1 MAKTKKKPTKDKK
14 PSIPKKNTPKKLKR
28 PVFKFDIHE
37 ILKNRQLEGKLM
49 EQTAKLEEEMKVVDK
64 LYQEQLNETIDFEGN
79 DILPLVSIHFNPVD
93 CCNYNIPFKDNSD
106 SDLTKLC
113 IQRLQI
119 MLIEGNE
126 LEANIHFNHLMGAN
140 WSPIFDNVK
149 NILCNWRADLDTVT
163 RDPSL
168 EYQMKDFKNI
178 GRHNF
183 ELVIN
188 FISFSILKN
197 NKKFSVDELLKI
209 AKYIVTIYFHL
220 CGQMINVLKRLFSA
234 CIETSLEEDNDP
246 AIIAFVEELYSE
258 HNEDDLLIMAVD
270 LFLPLEGQ
278 IMKKMYTYLTYKLYM
293 SLLGKTDNNN
303 IFPSSIK
310 EWFVQDLVDKNYFKN
325 NPKKVLF
332 SVIQLLEH
340 AVFIFDLYSE
350 EEKLDTMYN
359 FLNAAVKPSGLS
371 DSMKL
376 INVLDQWRLR
386 LFRLYVN
393 RQADG
398 KLVNNGITNE

>member
-1 MAKTKKKPTKDKK
+1 MPKTKKKTMKDKK
-14 PSIPKKNTPKKLKR
+14 LYTSKKNASKQPKK

-49 EQTAKLEEEMKVVDK
+49 EQTAKFEEEMKVVDK
-64 LYQEQLNETIDFEGN
+64 LYQEQLNDIIDFEGN
-79 DILPLVSIHFNPVD
+79 DKLPPVSIHFNPVD
-93 CCNYNIPFKDNSD
+93 CCNYNIPFKEDSD
-106 SDLTKLC
+106 SDSTKLC

-126 LEANIHFNHLMGAN
+126 LEANIHFNHLLRAN
-140 WSPIFDNVK
+140 WSPVFDNVK

-163 RDPSL
+163 SDPSL
-168 EYQMKDFKNI
+168 EYQMNDFKNI

-183 ELVIN
+183 ELVTT
-188 FISFSILKN
+188 FISHSILKN
-197 NKKFSVDELLKI
+197 NKQFSVDELLTI
-209 AKYIVTIYFHL
+209 AKYIVTINFHL
-220 CGQMINVLKRLFSA
+220 CGQMINVLKRLFST
-234 CIETSLEEDNDP
+234 CIETALEEDNDP
-246 AIIAFVEELYSE
+246 AIKAFVEELYSK

-270 LFLPLEGQ
+270 LFLPFEGQ

-303 IFPSSIK
+303 TFPSSIK

-340 AVFIFDLYSE
+340 VVFIFDLYSE

>member
-140 WSPIFDNVK
+140 WSPIFDV
-149 NILCNWRADLDTVT
+149 C
-163 RDPSL
+163 
-168 EYQMKDFKNI
+168 F
-178 GRHNF
+178 
-183 ELVIN
+183 
-188 FISFSILKN
+188 KN
-197 NKKFSVDELLKI
+197 NKF
-209 AKYIVTIYFHL
+209 
-220 CGQMINVLKRLFSA
+220 
-234 CIETSLEEDNDP
+234 
-246 AIIAFVEELYSE
+246 
-258 HNEDDLLIMAVD
+258 
-270 LFLPLEGQ
+270 
-278 IMKKMYTYLTYKLYM
+278 
-293 SLLGKTDNNN
+293 
-303 IFPSSIK
+303 
-310 EWFVQDLVDKNYFKN
+310 
-325 NPKKVLF
+325 
-332 SVIQLLEH
+332 
-340 AVFIFDLYSE
+340 
-350 EEKLDTMYN
+350 
-359 FLNAAVKPSGLS
+359 
-371 DSMKL
+371 
-376 INVLDQWRLR
+376 
-386 LFRLYVN
+386 
-393 RQADG
+393 
-398 KLVNNGITNE
+398 